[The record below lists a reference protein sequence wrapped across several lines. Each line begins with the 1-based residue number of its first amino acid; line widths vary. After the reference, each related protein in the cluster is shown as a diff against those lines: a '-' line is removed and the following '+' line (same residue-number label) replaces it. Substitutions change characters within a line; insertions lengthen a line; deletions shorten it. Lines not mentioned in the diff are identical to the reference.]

1 MLEILHGVNVDWMGK
16 RHIAYWIS
24 GICVLISIVS
34 LIMHGGPRYGVDFTG
49 GTLVELQVT
58 PPIPVDNVRRAV
70 DQAGFTG
77 SEIQSLNIPGQYL
90 VRIGLTE
97 IHHVDPAPR
106 VREAVAVTNPGST
119 VEIRKVE
126 TVGPRVGSELRGS
139 ALKAIFLALGLIL
152 VYVAFRYDWR
162 YSLGAVVALFHD
174 VFIALGAVSL
184 TNKEVTLTIV
194 AALLTIAGFSINDT
208 IVVFDR
214 IRERKQ
220 TLRREHPA
228 KVMNIAVNET
238 LSRTIIT
245 SFTVF
250 LTVLALY
257 LLGGEVLHDFSFTLL
272 VGIVFGTYSSVYVA
286 SGLALDTQLYLEGEG
301 LRRKKAPAPTRTAK
315 TRG

>member
-24 GICVLISIVS
+24 GICVAISIVS

-58 PPIPVDNVRRAV
+58 PPLPVDNVRRAV

-77 SEIQSLNIPGQYL
+77 SEIQALNVPGQYL

-97 IHHVDPAPR
+97 LHKVDPAPR
-106 VREAVAVTNPGST
+106 VREAVAITNPGAT

-286 SGLALDTQLYLEGEG
+286 SGLALDTQLYLEGQG
-301 LRRKKAPAPTRTAK
+301 LRRKQAPAPTKTAK

>member
-58 PPIPVDNVRRAV
+58 PPLPVDNVRRAV
-70 DQAGFTG
+70 DQAGFNG
-77 SEIQSLNIPGQYL
+77 SEIQALNVPGQYL

-97 IHHVDPAPR
+97 LHHVDPAPR

-119 VEIRKVE
+119 VEIRKVA
-126 TVGPRVGSELRGS
+126 TVGPRVGGELRGS

-286 SGLALDTQLYLEGEG
+286 SGLALDTQLYLEGQG
-301 LRRKKAPAPTRTAK
+301 LRRRQAPAPTKTAK